1 MNKKLKSQTIGKA
14 KISKN
19 LLLYFK
25 YKIVIYDF
33 KLLIKFKTPDTINIT
48 DLPINL
54 IIDR

>member
-33 KLLIKFKTPDTINIT
+33 KLLIKFKTPDTINKT